1 MLHAVGY
8 ITFSNVTGQQYIEY
22 QISETTGQASPLFV
36 PGEANYLQ
44 FCGFGT
50 APNTNYFDFPM
61 ACQRVFYKPVAGPYN
76 FSYCTARL
84 GSFNPQASV
93 TNLSLTAT
101 YFPTSYGTVSTVA
114 GAQGNDAARRIP
126 GGVPSGPAPSPRCG
140 HPMRHSPA
148 YAFVLMLVSSLF
160 VSPFTSLASSTVDET
175 CSAPAEPGQ
184 RAAATCSS
192 APWDRRR
199 SVRVRGRDGSPRRVL
214 VLGRGASVSVENPDL
229 PIELAFASPA
239 PNPAGGAVRL
249 AIALPVARHVELIV
263 FDAAGRRI
271 KVLTNQRLDAG
282 RHDWTWDLRDDAG
295 ERVGAGIYFS
305 RLVVNSEVVGSRRIV
320 IVH

>member
-1 MLHAVGY
+1 
-8 ITFSNVTGQQYIEY
+8 
-22 QISETTGQASPLFV
+22 
-36 PGEANYLQ
+36 
-44 FCGFGT
+44 
-50 APNTNYFDFPM
+50 
-61 ACQRVFYKPVAGPYN
+61 
-76 FSYCTARL
+76 
-84 GSFNPQASV
+84 
-93 TNLSLTAT
+93 
-101 YFPTSYGTVSTVA
+101 
-114 GAQGNDAARRIP
+114 
-126 GGVPSGPAPSPRCG
+126 
-140 HPMRHSPA
+140 
-148 YAFVLMLVSSLF
+148 MLVSSLF
-160 VSPFTSLASSTVDET
+160 VSPFTSLASSTVE
-175 CSAPAEPGQ
+175 
-184 RAAATCSS
+184 RN
-192 APWDRRR
+192 
-199 SVRVRGRDGSPRRVL
+199 
-214 VLGRGASVSVENPDL
+214 VLGTGGARATGGGYMLVGTVGQATIGTSAGPGRFLRAGFWCSGVGASVSVENPDL